1 VLRFSDEA
9 MAAVKAYAWTGN
21 VRELQNAMKRA
32 VILAEDAIEPSHL
45 PPEVSGVVDE
55 AAGGPRPL
63 KEMAEDAVQVAEAE
77 MIRRALQESRW
88 NKQKAA
94 KLLQIDYKTLFNKIK
109 EYQID

>member
-1 VLRFSDEA
+1 
-9 MAAVKAYAWTGN
+9 
-21 VRELQNAMKRA
+21 
-32 VILAEDAIEPSHL
+32 
-45 PPEVSGVVDE
+45 
-55 AAGGPRPL
+55 
-63 KEMAEDAVQVAEAE
+63 VAEAE